1 MGAKKKLLCLFLAV
15 CIMWILQP
23 ATVSAEGGIQVG
35 GIDILQAPDHTVQ
48 CGGGTA
54 KYDPGTKILTLNNA
68 SITGND
74 LLCGIQIE
82 EQGVTV
88 ELAGQNTIEAC
99 TGIRSSTALRIK
111 GTGGSLAVHAAKN
124 QNQEIACLGI
134 SVESGGLTVQDADI
148 QIQVSGISTAVVSG
162 YAIETRGGENLISNS
177 RITIDMEYVY
187 STNPTSM
194 GIKASGAGSLT
205 ISDNSSVTMKNVD
218 MGIGMGDGRLLIS
231 GSSLKIETA
240 NIVAV
245 FCNSLEIRNGS
256 DVSVIANSELALG
269 AFTNITISDST
280 VNAESEGMAS
290 IRCND
295 LMIEDSSNVTAKCH
309 DHAFFVIKNFVIKD
323 SIIAAVSEFNIGIYC
338 TDGNLEITGSEVE
351 LKSDGT
357 RGGGIFVNGNL
368 TFNDSKVVS
377 RGIGIKVRD
386 DITINGGT
394 TEIGAG
400 SIASE
405 NNIYIGGVITSNG
418 VPSYDKIE
426 SSNSNGQVTFLDADY
441 SAVDEAI
448 AKAEALNKKNYTNFD
463 TVEAAVNAVV
473 RGKDVREQDVV
484 DGYAAA
490 IEAAIAA
497 LNPLLVIAVIEGA
510 DQTIATGANK
520 SVTIRADGDF
530 SKFVSV
536 SVDGTETAKE
546 NYTAASGST
555 IITLKPEY
563 VKTLAAGKH
572 TVAIYFTD
580 GLAQTSL
587 TIEKQTS
594 GNPSGKPDTP
604 AGKPE
609 DPSEKPDD
617 PSDGTEQ
624 KPSQDPSQNPTQK
637 PSQDPSQDPTQKP
650 SQDPSQDPTQ
660 KPSKDPSQVQGNK
673 QESPKTGDSTAVS
686 WLIVLAAVSAAGLA
700 AAKHWRQ

>member
-15 CIMWILQP
+15 CFMWILQP

-35 GIDILQAPDHTVQ
+35 GIYILQAPDHTVQ

-74 LLCGIQIE
+74 LLYGIQIE

-99 TGIRSSTALRIK
+99 IGIWSRTALRIK
-111 GTGGSLAVHAAKN
+111 GNGGSLAVYAAKN
-124 QNQEIACLGI
+124 QNPVIACRGI
-134 SVESGGLTVQDADI
+134 SIESGGLTVQDTDI
-148 QIQVSGISTAVVSG
+148 QIQVRGLNTAVSG
-162 YAIETRGGENLISNS
+162 YAVETRGGGNLISNS
-177 RITIDMEYVY
+177 RITIDMEYVHDTY
-187 STNPTSM
+187 PTST
-194 GIKASGAGSLT
+194 GINASGADSFT

-218 MGIGMGDGRLLIS
+218 MGVGIGDGRLLIS
-231 GSSLKIETA
+231 GSSLTIETA
-240 NIVAV
+240 DISAV
-245 FCNSLEIRNGS
+245 SCNSLEIRNGS
-256 DVSVIANSELALG
+256 DVSAIANSGLALG
-269 AFTNITISDST
+269 ANTNITISDST
-280 VNAESEGMAS
+280 VNAESTGTNS
-290 IRCND
+290 IRCSD
-295 LMIEDSSNVTAKCH
+295 LMIEDSSNVTAKGYWS
-309 DHAFFVIKNFVIKD
+309 AFFVDKNSVIKD
-323 SIIAAVSEFNIGIYC
+323 SVIEAVSKADVGIYC
-338 TDGNLEITGSEVE
+338 ADGNLEIAGSEVE
-351 LKSDGT
+351 SKSEGT
-357 RGGGIFVNGNL
+357 RGGILVNGNL

-377 RGIGIKVRD
+377 PGASGIIGIDVRD

-400 SIASE
+400 SIASG

-497 LNPLLVIAVIEGA
+497 LNPLPVIAVIEGA
-510 DQTIATGANK
+510 DQTIAAGANK

-604 AGKPE
+604 AGRPE
-609 DPSEKPDD
+609 DPSETPDDPSETPDDPSETPDD

-624 KPSQDPSQNPTQK
+624 K
-637 PSQDPSQDPTQKP
+637 
-650 SQDPSQDPTQ
+650 PSQDPTQ

-700 AAKHWRQ
+700 AAKRR

>member
-15 CIMWILQP
+15 CFMWILQP

-74 LLCGIQIE
+74 LLYGIQIE

-99 TGIRSSTALRIK
+99 IGIWSRTALRIK
-111 GTGGSLAVHAAKN
+111 GNGGSLAVYAAKN
-124 QNQEIACLGI
+124 QNPVIACRGI
-134 SVESGGLTVQDADI
+134 SIESGGLTVQDTDI
-148 QIQVSGISTAVVSG
+148 QIQVRGLNTAVSG
-162 YAIETRGGENLISNS
+162 YAVETRGGGNLISNS
-177 RITIDMEYVY
+177 RITIDMEYVHDTY
-187 STNPTSM
+187 PTST
-194 GIKASGAGSLT
+194 GINASGADSFT

-218 MGIGMGDGRLLIS
+218 MGVGIGDGRLLIS
-231 GSSLKIETA
+231 GSSLTIETA
-240 NIVAV
+240 DISAV
-245 FCNSLEIRNGS
+245 SCNSLEIRNGS
-256 DVSVIANSELALG
+256 DVSAIANSGLALG
-269 AFTNITISDST
+269 ANTNITISDST
-280 VNAESEGMAS
+280 VNAESTGTNS
-290 IRCND
+290 IRCSD
-295 LMIEDSSNVTAKCH
+295 LMIEDSSNVTAKGYWS
-309 DHAFFVIKNFVIKD
+309 AFFVDKNSVIKD
-323 SIIAAVSEFNIGIYC
+323 SVIEAVSKADVGIYC
-338 TDGNLEITGSEVE
+338 ADGNLEIAGSEVE
-351 LKSDGT
+351 SKSEGT
-357 RGGGIFVNGNL
+357 RGGILVNGNL

-377 RGIGIKVRD
+377 PGASGIIGIDVRD

-400 SIASE
+400 SIASG

-497 LNPLLVIAVIEGA
+497 LNPLPVIAVIEGA
-510 DQTIATGANK
+510 DQTIAAGANK

-604 AGKPE
+604 AGRPE
-609 DPSEKPDD
+609 DPSETPDDPSETPDDPSETPDD

-624 KPSQDPSQNPTQK
+624 K
-637 PSQDPSQDPTQKP
+637 
-650 SQDPSQDPTQ
+650 PSQDPTQ

-700 AAKHWRQ
+700 AAKRWRQ

>member
-15 CIMWILQP
+15 CFMWILQP

-74 LLCGIQIE
+74 LLYGIQIE

-99 TGIRSSTALRIK
+99 IGIWSRTALRIK
-111 GTGGSLAVHAAKN
+111 GNGGSLAVYAAKN
-124 QNQEIACLGI
+124 QNPVIACRGI
-134 SVESGGLTVQDADI
+134 SIESGGLTVQDTDI
-148 QIQVSGISTAVVSG
+148 QIQVRGLNTAVSG
-162 YAIETRGGENLISNS
+162 YAVETRGGGNLISNS
-177 RITIDMEYVY
+177 RITIDMEYVHDTY
-187 STNPTSM
+187 PTST
-194 GIKASGAGSLT
+194 GINASGADSFT

-218 MGIGMGDGRLLIS
+218 MGIGIGDGRLLIS
-231 GSSLKIETA
+231 GSSLTIETA
-240 NIVAV
+240 DISAV
-245 FCNSLEIRNGS
+245 SCNSLEIRNGS
-256 DVSVIANSELALG
+256 DVSAIANSGLALG
-269 AFTNITISDST
+269 ANTNITISDST
-280 VNAESEGMAS
+280 VNAESTGTNS
-290 IRCND
+290 IRCSD
-295 LMIEDSSNVTAKCH
+295 LMIEDSSNVTAKGYWS
-309 DHAFFVIKNFVIKD
+309 AFFVDKNSVIKD
-323 SIIAAVSEFNIGIYC
+323 SVIEAVSKADVGIYC
-338 TDGNLEITGSEVE
+338 ADGNLEIAGSEVE
-351 LKSDGT
+351 SKSEGT
-357 RGGGIFVNGNL
+357 RGGILVNGNL

-377 RGIGIKVRD
+377 PGASGIIGIDVRD
-386 DITINGGT
+386 GITINGGT

-400 SIASE
+400 SIASG

-463 TVEAAVNAVV
+463 IVEAAVNAVV
-473 RGKDVREQDVV
+473 RGKDVREQNVV

-497 LNPLLVIAVIEGA
+497 LNPLPVIAVIEGA
-510 DQTIATGANK
+510 DQTIAAGDNK

-604 AGKPE
+604 AGRPE
-609 DPSEKPDD
+609 DPSETPDDPSETPDDPSETPDD

-624 KPSQDPSQNPTQK
+624 K
-637 PSQDPSQDPTQKP
+637 
-650 SQDPSQDPTQ
+650 PSQDPTQ

-700 AAKHWRQ
+700 AAKRR

>member
-15 CIMWILQP
+15 CFMWILQP

-48 CGGGTA
+48 CGSGTA

-68 SITGND
+68 SITGNA
-74 LLCGIQIE
+74 LLYGIQIQ

-88 ELAGQNTIEAC
+88 ELAGQKNTIEAC
-99 TGIRSSTALRIK
+99 IGIWSRTALRIK
-111 GTGGSLAVHAAKN
+111 GTGGSLVVHAAKN
-124 QNQEIACLGI
+124 QNPVIACRGI
-134 SVESGGLTVQDADI
+134 SIESGGLTVQDADI
-148 QIQVSGISTAVVSG
+148 QIQVRGLSTAVSG
-162 YAIETRGGENLISNS
+162 YAVETRGGGNLISNS

-187 STNPTSM
+187 DTYPTST
-194 GIKASGAGSLT
+194 GINASGADSLT
-205 ISDNSSVTMKNVD
+205 ISDNSSVTMNNVD
-218 MGIGMGDGRLLIS
+218 MGIGIGDGRLLIS
-231 GSSLKIETA
+231 GSSLTIETA
-240 NIVAV
+240 DQSAV
-245 FCNSLEIRNGS
+245 SCNSLEIRNGS
-256 DVSVIANSELALG
+256 DVSAIANSGPALG
-269 AFTNITISDST
+269 ANTNITISDST
-280 VNAESEGMAS
+280 VNAESTKTNG
-290 IRCND
+290 IVCNND
-295 LMIEDSSNVTAKCH
+295 VTVTDSSNVTAKGG
-309 DHAFFVIKNFVIKD
+309 DPAFFVNKNFVIKD
-323 SIIAAVSEFNIGIYC
+323 SVIEAVSKNDVGIYC
-338 TDGNLEITGSEVE
+338 ADGNLEITGSEVE
-351 LKSDGT
+351 SKSEGT
-357 RGGGIFVNGNL
+357 RGGILINGNL

-377 RGIGIKVRD
+377 PGASGIIGIDVRD

-400 SIASE
+400 SIASG

-426 SSNSNGQVTFLDADY
+426 SSNSNGQVTFLEADY

-497 LNPLLVIAVIEGA
+497 LNPLPVIAVIEGA
-510 DQTIATGANK
+510 DQTIAAGANK
-520 SVTIRADGDF
+520 GVTIRADGDF
-530 SKFVSV
+530 SKFISV

-604 AGKPE
+604 AGRPE

-617 PSDGTEQ
+617 PSDGTE
-624 KPSQDPSQNPTQK
+624 
-637 PSQDPSQDPTQKP
+637 QKP

-700 AAKHWRQ
+700 AAKRR

>member
-15 CIMWILQP
+15 CFMWILQP

-74 LLCGIQIE
+74 LLYGIQIE

-99 TGIRSSTALRIK
+99 IGIWSRTALRIK
-111 GTGGSLAVHAAKN
+111 GNGGSLAVHAAKN
-124 QNQEIACLGI
+124 QNPVIACRGI
-134 SVESGGLTVQDADI
+134 SIESGGLTVQDTDI
-148 QIQVSGISTAVVSG
+148 QIQVRGLSTAVSG
-162 YAIETRGGENLISNS
+162 YAVETRGGGNLISNS
-177 RITIDMEYVY
+177 RITIDMEYVHDTY
-187 STNPTSM
+187 PTST
-194 GIKASGAGSLT
+194 GINASGADSFT

-218 MGIGMGDGRLLIS
+218 MGIGIGDGRLLIS
-231 GSSLKIETA
+231 GSSLTIETA
-240 NIVAV
+240 DISAV
-245 FCNSLEIRNGS
+245 SCNSLEIRNGS
-256 DVSVIANSELALG
+256 DVSAIANSGPALG
-269 AFTNITISDST
+269 ANTNITISDST
-280 VNAESEGMAS
+280 VNAESKKTNG
-290 IRCND
+290 IVCNND
-295 LMIEDSSNVTAKCH
+295 VTVTDSSNVTAKGG
-309 DHAFFVIKNFVIKD
+309 DPAFFVNKNFVIKD
-323 SIIAAVSEFNIGIYC
+323 SVIEAVSKADVGIFC
-338 TDGNLEITGSEVE
+338 ADGNLEITGSEVE
-351 LKSDGT
+351 SKSEGA
-357 RGGGIFVNGNL
+357 REGILVNGNL
-368 TFNDSKVVS
+368 TFNDSRVVS
-377 RGIGIKVRD
+377 PGASGIIGIKAGD

-400 SIASE
+400 KIASG
-405 NNIYIGGVITSNG
+405 NNIYIGGLITSNG

-426 SSNSNGQVTFLDADY
+426 GGTNGEVTFLDADY

-497 LNPLLVIAVIEGA
+497 LNPLPVIAVIEGA
-510 DQTIATGANK
+510 DQTIAAGANK

-604 AGKPE
+604 AGRPE
-609 DPSEKPDD
+609 DPSETPDDPSETPDDPSETPDD

-624 KPSQDPSQNPTQK
+624 K
-637 PSQDPSQDPTQKP
+637 
-650 SQDPSQDPTQ
+650 PSQDPTQ

-700 AAKHWRQ
+700 AAKRR

>member
-1 MGAKKKLLCLFLAV
+1 MSIRNYIKKNRR
-15 CIMWILQP
+15 Q
-23 ATVSAEGGIQVG
+23 S
-35 GIDILQAPDHTVQ
+35 
-48 CGGGTA
+48 
-54 KYDPGTKILTLNNA
+54 
-68 SITGND
+68 SI
-74 LLCGIQIE
+74 
-82 EQGVTV
+82 
-88 ELAGQNTIEAC
+88 A
-99 TGIRSSTALRIK
+99 
-111 GTGGSLAVHAAKN
+111 
-124 QNQEIACLGI
+124 
-134 SVESGGLTVQDADI
+134 
-148 QIQVSGISTAVVSG
+148 
-162 YAIETRGGENLISNS
+162 
-177 RITIDMEYVY
+177 Y
-187 STNPTSM
+187 ST
-194 GIKASGAGSLT
+194 ICSGATSLNTPQLAAGSF
-205 ISDNSSVTMKNVD
+205 I
-218 MGIGMGDGRLLIS
+218 
-231 GSSLKIETA
+231 
-240 NIVAV
+240 
-245 FCNSLEIRNGS
+245 
-256 DVSVIANSELALG
+256 
-269 AFTNITISDST
+269 
-280 VNAESEGMAS
+280 
-290 IRCND
+290 
-295 LMIEDSSNVTAKCH
+295 
-309 DHAFFVIKNFVIKD
+309 
-323 SIIAAVSEFNIGIYC
+323 
-338 TDGNLEITGSEVE
+338 
-351 LKSDGT
+351 
-357 RGGGIFVNGNL
+357 
-368 TFNDSKVVS
+368 DSKVVS
-377 RGIGIKVRD
+377 PGASGIIGIDVRD

-400 SIASE
+400 KIASR

-426 SSNSNGQVTFLDADY
+426 SSNPNGQVTFLDADY

-497 LNPLLVIAVIEGA
+497 LNPLPVIAVIEGA
-510 DQTIATGANK
+510 DQTIAAGDNK

-604 AGKPE
+604 AGRPE
-609 DPSEKPDD
+609 DPSETPDDPSETPDDPSETPDD

-624 KPSQDPSQNPTQK
+624 K
-637 PSQDPSQDPTQKP
+637 
-650 SQDPSQDPTQ
+650 PSQDPTQ

-686 WLIVLAAVSAAGLA
+686 WLIVLAAASAAGLA
-700 AAKHWRQ
+700 AAKRR

>member
-15 CIMWILQP
+15 CFMWILQP

-74 LLCGIQIE
+74 LLYGIQIE

-99 TGIRSSTALRIK
+99 IGIWSRTALRIK
-111 GTGGSLAVHAAKN
+111 GNGGSLAVYAAKN
-124 QNQEIACLGI
+124 QNPVIACRGI
-134 SVESGGLTVQDADI
+134 SIESGGLTVQDTDI
-148 QIQVSGISTAVVSG
+148 QIQVRGLNTAVSG
-162 YAIETRGGENLISNS
+162 YAVETRGGGNLISNS
-177 RITIDMEYVY
+177 RITIDMEYVHDTY
-187 STNPTSM
+187 PTST
-194 GIKASGAGSLT
+194 GINASGADSFT

-218 MGIGMGDGRLLIS
+218 MGVGIGDGRLLIS
-231 GSSLKIETA
+231 GSSLTIETA
-240 NIVAV
+240 DISAV
-245 FCNSLEIRNGS
+245 SCNSLEIRNGS
-256 DVSVIANSELALG
+256 DVSAIANSGLALG
-269 AFTNITISDST
+269 ANTNITISDST
-280 VNAESEGMAS
+280 VNAESTGTNS
-290 IRCND
+290 IRCSD
-295 LMIEDSSNVTAKCH
+295 LMIEDSSNVTAKGYWS
-309 DHAFFVIKNFVIKD
+309 AFFVDKNSVIKD
-323 SIIAAVSEFNIGIYC
+323 SVIEAVSKADVGIYC
-338 TDGNLEITGSEVE
+338 ADGNLEIAGSEVE
-351 LKSDGT
+351 SKSEGT
-357 RGGGIFVNGNL
+357 RGGILVNGNL

-377 RGIGIKVRD
+377 PGASGIIGIDVRD

-400 SIASE
+400 SIASG

-497 LNPLLVIAVIEGA
+497 LNPLPVIAVIEGA
-510 DQTIATGANK
+510 DQTIAAGANK

-604 AGKPE
+604 AGRPEDPSETPDDPSEKPD

-624 KPSQDPSQNPTQK
+624 K
-637 PSQDPSQDPTQKP
+637 
-650 SQDPSQDPTQ
+650 PSQDPTQ

-700 AAKHWRQ
+700 AAKRR

>member
-15 CIMWILQP
+15 CFMWILQP

-74 LLCGIQIE
+74 LLYGIQIE

-99 TGIRSSTALRIK
+99 IGIWSRTALRIK
-111 GTGGSLAVHAAKN
+111 GNGGSLAVYAAKN
-124 QNQEIACLGI
+124 QNPVIACRGI
-134 SVESGGLTVQDADI
+134 SIESGGLTVQDTDI
-148 QIQVSGISTAVVSG
+148 QIQVRGLNTAVSG
-162 YAIETRGGENLISNS
+162 YAVETRGGGNLISNS
-177 RITIDMEYVY
+177 RITIDMEYVHDTY
-187 STNPTSM
+187 PTST
-194 GIKASGAGSLT
+194 GINASGADSFT

-218 MGIGMGDGRLLIS
+218 MGVGIGDGRLLIS
-231 GSSLKIETA
+231 GSSLTIETA
-240 NIVAV
+240 DISAV
-245 FCNSLEIRNGS
+245 SCNSLEIRNGS
-256 DVSVIANSELALG
+256 DVSAIANSGLALG
-269 AFTNITISDST
+269 ANTNITISDST
-280 VNAESEGMAS
+280 VNAESTGTNS
-290 IRCND
+290 IRCSD
-295 LMIEDSSNVTAKCH
+295 LMIEDSSNVTAKGYWS
-309 DHAFFVIKNFVIKD
+309 AFFVDKNSVIKD
-323 SIIAAVSEFNIGIYC
+323 SVIEAVSKADVGIYC
-338 TDGNLEITGSEVE
+338 ADGNLEIAGSEVE
-351 LKSDGT
+351 SKSEGT
-357 RGGGIFVNGNL
+357 RGGILVNGNL

-377 RGIGIKVRD
+377 PGASGIIGIDVRD

-400 SIASE
+400 SIASG

-497 LNPLLVIAVIEGA
+497 LNPLPVIAVIEGA
-510 DQTIATGANK
+510 DQTIAAGDNK

-604 AGKPE
+604 AGRPE
-609 DPSEKPDD
+609 DPSETPDDPSETPDDPSETPDD

-624 KPSQDPSQNPTQK
+624 K
-637 PSQDPSQDPTQKP
+637 
-650 SQDPSQDPTQ
+650 PSQDPTQ

-700 AAKHWRQ
+700 AAKRR

>member
-15 CIMWILQP
+15 CFMWILQP

-74 LLCGIQIE
+74 LLYGIQIE

-99 TGIRSSTALRIK
+99 IGIWSRTALRIK
-111 GTGGSLAVHAAKN
+111 GNGGSLAVCAAKK
-124 QNQEIACLGI
+124 QNPVIACRGI
-134 SVESGGLTVQDADI
+134 SIESGGLTVQDADI
-148 QIQVSGISTAVVSG
+148 QIQVRGLNTAVSG
-162 YAIETRGGENLISNS
+162 YAVETRGGGNLISNS
-177 RITIDMEYVY
+177 RITIDMEYVHDTY
-187 STNPTSM
+187 PTST
-194 GIKASGAGSLT
+194 GINASGADSFT

-218 MGIGMGDGRLLIS
+218 MGVGIGDGRLLIS
-231 GSSLKIETA
+231 GSSLTIETA
-240 NIVAV
+240 DISAV
-245 FCNSLEIRNGS
+245 SCNSLEIRNGS
-256 DVSVIANSELALG
+256 DVSAIANSGPALG
-269 AFTNITISDST
+269 ANTNITISDST
-280 VNAESEGMAS
+280 VNAESKKTNG
-290 IRCND
+290 IVCNND
-295 LMIEDSSNVTAKCH
+295 VTVTDSSNVTAKGG
-309 DHAFFVIKNFVIKD
+309 DPAFFVNKNFVIKD
-323 SIIAAVSEFNIGIYC
+323 SVIEAVSKADVGIYC
-338 TDGNLEITGSEVE
+338 ADGNLEITGSEVE
-351 LKSDGT
+351 SKSEGA
-357 RGGGIFVNGNL
+357 REGILVNGNL
-368 TFNDSKVVS
+368 TFNDSRVVS
-377 RGIGIKVRD
+377 PGASGIIGIKAGD

-400 SIASE
+400 KIASG
-405 NNIYIGGVITSNG
+405 NNIYIGGLITSNG

-426 SSNSNGQVTFLDADY
+426 GGTNGEVTFLDADY

-497 LNPLLVIAVIEGA
+497 LNPLPVIAVIEGA
-510 DQTIATGANK
+510 DQTIAAGDNK

-604 AGKPE
+604 AGRPE
-609 DPSEKPDD
+609 DPSETPDDPSETPDDPSEKPDD

-624 KPSQDPSQNPTQK
+624 K
-637 PSQDPSQDPTQKP
+637 
-650 SQDPSQDPTQ
+650 PSQDPTQ

-700 AAKHWRQ
+700 AAKRR

>member
-15 CIMWILQP
+15 CFMWILQP

-74 LLCGIQIE
+74 LLYGIQIE

-99 TGIRSSTALRIK
+99 IGIWSRTALRIK
-111 GTGGSLAVHAAKN
+111 GNGGSLAVHAAKN
-124 QNQEIACLGI
+124 QNPVIACRGI
-134 SVESGGLTVQDADI
+134 SIESGGLTVQDTDI
-148 QIQVSGISTAVVSG
+148 QIQVRGLSTAVSG
-162 YAIETRGGENLISNS
+162 YAVETRGGGNLISNS
-177 RITIDMEYVY
+177 RITIDMEYVHDTY
-187 STNPTSM
+187 PTST
-194 GIKASGAGSLT
+194 GINASGADSFT

-218 MGIGMGDGRLLIS
+218 MGIGIGDGRLLIS
-231 GSSLKIETA
+231 GSSLTIETA
-240 NIVAV
+240 DISAV
-245 FCNSLEIRNGS
+245 SCNSLEIRNGS
-256 DVSVIANSELALG
+256 DVSAIANSGLALG
-269 AFTNITISDST
+269 ANTNITISDST
-280 VNAESEGMAS
+280 VNAESTGTNS
-290 IRCND
+290 IRCSD
-295 LMIEDSSNVTAKCH
+295 LMIEDSSNVTAKGYWP
-309 DHAFFVIKNFVIKD
+309 AFFVDKNSVIKD
-323 SIIAAVSEFNIGIYC
+323 SVIEAVSKADVGIFC
-338 TDGNLEITGSEVE
+338 ADGNLEITGSEVE
-351 LKSDGT
+351 SKSEGT
-357 RGGGIFVNGNL
+357 SGGILVNGNL

-377 RGIGIKVRD
+377 PGASGIIGIEVRD

-400 SIASE
+400 KIASK

-497 LNPLLVIAVIEGA
+497 LNPLPVIAVIEGA
-510 DQTIATGANK
+510 DQTIAAGDNK

-604 AGKPE
+604 AGRPE
-609 DPSEKPDD
+609 DPSETPDDPSETPDDPSETPDD

-624 KPSQDPSQNPTQK
+624 K
-637 PSQDPSQDPTQKP
+637 
-650 SQDPSQDPTQ
+650 PSQDPTQ

-700 AAKHWRQ
+700 AAKRR

>member
-1 MGAKKKLLCLFLAV
+1 M
-15 CIMWILQP
+15 
-23 ATVSAEGGIQVG
+23 
-35 GIDILQAPDHTVQ
+35 
-48 CGGGTA
+48 
-54 KYDPGTKILTLNNA
+54 
-68 SITGND
+68 
-74 LLCGIQIE
+74 
-82 EQGVTV
+82 

-99 TGIRSSTALRIK
+99 IGIWSRTALRIK
-111 GTGGSLAVHAAKN
+111 GNGGSLAVYAAKN
-124 QNQEIACLGI
+124 QNPVIACRGI
-134 SVESGGLTVQDADI
+134 SIESGGLTVQDTDI
-148 QIQVSGISTAVVSG
+148 QIQVRGLNTAVSG
-162 YAIETRGGENLISNS
+162 YAVETRGGGNLISNS
-177 RITIDMEYVY
+177 RITIDMEYVHDTY
-187 STNPTSM
+187 PTST
-194 GIKASGAGSLT
+194 GINASGADSFT

-218 MGIGMGDGRLLIS
+218 MGVGIGDGRLLIS
-231 GSSLKIETA
+231 GSSLTIETA
-240 NIVAV
+240 DISAV
-245 FCNSLEIRNGS
+245 SCNSLEIRNGS
-256 DVSVIANSELALG
+256 DVSAIANSGLALG
-269 AFTNITISDST
+269 ANTNITISDST
-280 VNAESEGMAS
+280 VNAESTGTNS
-290 IRCND
+290 IRCSD
-295 LMIEDSSNVTAKCH
+295 LMIEDSSNVTAKGYWS
-309 DHAFFVIKNFVIKD
+309 AFFVDKNSVIKD
-323 SIIAAVSEFNIGIYC
+323 SVIEAVSKADVGIYC
-338 TDGNLEITGSEVE
+338 ADGNLEIAGSEVE
-351 LKSDGT
+351 SKSEGT
-357 RGGGIFVNGNL
+357 RGGILVNGNL

-377 RGIGIKVRD
+377 PGASGIIGIDVRD

-400 SIASE
+400 SIASG

-497 LNPLLVIAVIEGA
+497 LNPLPVIAVIEGA
-510 DQTIATGANK
+510 DQTIAAGANK

-604 AGKPE
+604 AGRPE
-609 DPSEKPDD
+609 DPSETPDDPSETPDDPSETPDD

-624 KPSQDPSQNPTQK
+624 K
-637 PSQDPSQDPTQKP
+637 
-650 SQDPSQDPTQ
+650 PSQDPTQ

-700 AAKHWRQ
+700 AAKRR

>member
-15 CIMWILQP
+15 CFMWILQP

-74 LLCGIQIE
+74 LLYGIQIE

-99 TGIRSSTALRIK
+99 IGIWSRTALRIK
-111 GTGGSLAVHAAKN
+111 GNGGSLAVYAAKN
-124 QNQEIACLGI
+124 QNPVIACRGI
-134 SVESGGLTVQDADI
+134 SIESGGLTVQDTDI
-148 QIQVSGISTAVVSG
+148 QIQVRGLNTAVSG
-162 YAIETRGGENLISNS
+162 YAVETRGGGNLISNS
-177 RITIDMEYVY
+177 RITIDMEYVHDTY
-187 STNPTSM
+187 PTST
-194 GIKASGAGSLT
+194 GINASGADSFT

-218 MGIGMGDGRLLIS
+218 MGVGIGDGRLLIS
-231 GSSLKIETA
+231 GSSLTIETA
-240 NIVAV
+240 DISAV
-245 FCNSLEIRNGS
+245 SCNSLEIRNGS
-256 DVSVIANSELALG
+256 DVSAIANSGLALG
-269 AFTNITISDST
+269 ANTNITISDST
-280 VNAESEGMAS
+280 VNAESADTNS
-290 IRCND
+290 ILCND
-295 LMIEDSSNVTAKCH
+295 LMIEDSSNVTAKGYWS
-309 DHAFFVIKNFVIKD
+309 AFFVDKNSVIKD
-323 SIIAAVSEFNIGIYC
+323 SVIEAVSKADVGIYC
-338 TDGNLEITGSEVE
+338 ADGNLEIAGSEVE
-351 LKSDGT
+351 SKSEGT
-357 RGGGIFVNGNL
+357 RGGILVNGNL

-377 RGIGIKVRD
+377 PGASGIIGIDVRD

-400 SIASE
+400 SIASG

-497 LNPLLVIAVIEGA
+497 LNPLPVIAVIEGA
-510 DQTIATGANK
+510 DQTIAAGANK

-604 AGKPE
+604 AGRPE
-609 DPSEKPDD
+609 DPSETPDDPSETPDDPSETPDD

-624 KPSQDPSQNPTQK
+624 K
-637 PSQDPSQDPTQKP
+637 
-650 SQDPSQDPTQ
+650 PSQDPTQ

-700 AAKHWRQ
+700 AAKRR

>member
-15 CIMWILQP
+15 CFMWILQP

-74 LLCGIQIE
+74 LLYGIQIE

-99 TGIRSSTALRIK
+99 IGIWSRTALRIK
-111 GTGGSLAVHAAKN
+111 GNGGSLAVYAAKN
-124 QNQEIACLGI
+124 QNPVIACRGI
-134 SVESGGLTVQDADI
+134 SIESGGLTVQDTDI
-148 QIQVSGISTAVVSG
+148 QIQVRGLNTAVSG
-162 YAIETRGGENLISNS
+162 YAVETRGGGNLISNS
-177 RITIDMEYVY
+177 RITIDMEYVHDTY
-187 STNPTSM
+187 PTST
-194 GIKASGAGSLT
+194 GINASGADSFT

-218 MGIGMGDGRLLIS
+218 MGVGIGDGRLLIS
-231 GSSLKIETA
+231 GSSLTIETA
-240 NIVAV
+240 DISAV
-245 FCNSLEIRNGS
+245 SCNSLEIRNGS
-256 DVSVIANSELALG
+256 DVSAIANSGLALG
-269 AFTNITISDST
+269 ANTNITISDST
-280 VNAESEGMAS
+280 VNAESTGTNS
-290 IRCND
+290 IRCSD
-295 LMIEDSSNVTAKCH
+295 LMIEDSSNVTAKGYWS
-309 DHAFFVIKNFVIKD
+309 AFFVDKNSVIKD
-323 SIIAAVSEFNIGIYC
+323 SVIEAVSKADVGIYC
-338 TDGNLEITGSEVE
+338 ADGNLEIAGSEVE
-351 LKSDGT
+351 SKSEGT
-357 RGGGIFVNGNL
+357 RGGILVNGNL

-377 RGIGIKVRD
+377 PGASGIIGIDVRD

-400 SIASE
+400 SIASG

-497 LNPLLVIAVIEGA
+497 LNPLPVIAVIEGA
-510 DQTIATGANK
+510 DQTIAAGANK

-604 AGKPE
+604 AGRPE
-609 DPSEKPDD
+609 DPSETPDDPSETPDDPSETPDD

-624 KPSQDPSQNPTQK
+624 K
-637 PSQDPSQDPTQKP
+637 
-650 SQDPSQDPTQ
+650 PSQDPTQ

-700 AAKHWRQ
+700 AAKRR